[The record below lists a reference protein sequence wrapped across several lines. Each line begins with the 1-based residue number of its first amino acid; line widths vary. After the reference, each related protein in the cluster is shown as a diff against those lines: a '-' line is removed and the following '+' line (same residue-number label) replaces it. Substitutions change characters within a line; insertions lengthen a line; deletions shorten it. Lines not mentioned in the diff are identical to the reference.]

1 MRNPPDK
8 AVERKMVKEIR
19 DVMKT
24 AGISMIV
31 AGLALFGMTF
41 TIQAKG
47 SDPYG
52 EYIEKFSEM
61 AVAQQQAYGIPAS
74 ITLAQGLLE
83 SAAGRS
89 TLAREGNNHFG
100 IKCHSS
106 WQGESMLRDDDAP
119 DECFRVYESVEQSFR
134 DHSEFLSRKRYQPLF
149 QNEVTDYASW
159 ARGLSQCGY
168 ATDPNYADRLIAI
181 IERYSLYNFD
191 TTAGRIAEE
200 AADFI
205 AGMLKTS
212 HAVRRSRGLHYVVAT
227 PGDTYA
233 SIAKEF
239 CISKAKL
246 MAYNDVSA
254 DGEIKAWEEVYLE
267 EKHDEAP
274 EGIGRAT
281 IGEGESIHS
290 LAQRYGMKMEKILA
304 LNPKAKDK
312 AGTRLK
318 MR

>member
-1 MRNPPDK
+1 MK
-8 AVERKMVKEIR
+8 MERKVNYVSCRMIGMIR
-19 DVMKT
+19 RMMG
-24 AGISMIV
+24 A
-31 AGLALFGMTF
+31 ALFSV
-41 TIQAKG
+41 AALSVLAG
-47 SDPYG
+47 SNDPYND
-52 EYIEKFSEM
+52 YIERYSAM

-100 IKCHSS
+100 IKCHTT
-106 WQGESMLRDDDAP
+106 WTGASMLRDDDAP
-119 DECFRVYESVEQSFR
+119 DECFRVYDSAEQSFK

-149 QNEVTDYASW
+149 QHDVTDYASW
-159 ARGLSQCGY
+159 AKGLSKCGY

-191 TTAGRIAEE
+191 TAAGRIAEE

-205 AGMLKTS
+205 AGMLKSS
-212 HAVRRSRGLHYVVAT
+212 HAVRRSRGLHYVVAL

-233 SIAKEF
+233 TIAKEF
-239 CISKAKL
+239 HISAKKL
-246 MAYNDVSA
+246 MVFNDA
-254 DGEIKAWEEVYLE
+254 LQDGEIKAWEEVYLE
-267 EKHDEAP
+267 EKHEDAP
-274 EGIGRAT
+274 EGVGRAT

-290 LAQRYGMKMEKILA
+290 LAQRYGMKMERILA